1 MVADYVVSVGE
12 YTAEAR
18 PSSIKLMLLNVP
30 EVLHR
35 SAIQTLYIV
44 MCVLSLPC
52 GCISRVHRE
61 L

>member
-1 MVADYVVSVGE
+1 MVSVGE